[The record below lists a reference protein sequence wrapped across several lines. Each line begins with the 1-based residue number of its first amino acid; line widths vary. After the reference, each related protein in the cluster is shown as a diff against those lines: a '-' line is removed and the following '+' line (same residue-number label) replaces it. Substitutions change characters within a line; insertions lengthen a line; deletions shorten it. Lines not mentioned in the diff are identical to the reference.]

1 MNRIIKIQLILNQLQ
16 NFIKKFSK
24 ADKSHSILCMFRL
37 VQNSQSYCVY
47 SKSLIGSVIG
57 SLIESFIESFERVSK
72 WKLSVNLNSGLTS
85 DTLNIPTGLVIVI
98 SITFA
103 KKHAIIQLGKS

>member
-1 MNRIIKIQLILNQLQ
+1 
-16 NFIKKFSK
+16 
-24 ADKSHSILCMFRL
+24 MFGL

-57 SLIESFIESFERVSK
+57 SLIESFERVSK
-72 WKLSVNLNSGLTS
+72 WKLTVDLNSGLTS

>member
-1 MNRIIKIQLILNQLQ
+1 
-16 NFIKKFSK
+16 
-24 ADKSHSILCMFRL
+24 MFRL
-37 VQNSQSYCVY
+37 VQNSQSYYVY

-57 SLIESFIESFERVSK
+57 ALIESFIESFERVSK
-72 WKLSVNLNSGLTS
+72 WKLSVDLNSGLTS

-103 KKHAIIQLGKS
+103 KKYATI

>member
-1 MNRIIKIQLILNQLQ
+1 
-16 NFIKKFSK
+16 
-24 ADKSHSILCMFRL
+24 MFRL

-57 SLIESFIESFERVSK
+57 ALIESFIESFERVSK
-72 WKLSVNLNSGLTS
+72 WKLSVDLNSGLTS

>member
-1 MNRIIKIQLILNQLQ
+1 LFGLFQSFLLLCLFQ
-16 NFIKKFSK
+16 NLVLKFSTFL
-24 ADKSHSILCMFRL
+24 IP
-37 VQNSQSYCVY
+37 N
-47 SKSLIGSVIG
+47 LIGSVIG
-57 SLIESFIESFERVSK
+57 ALIESFIESFERVSK
-72 WKLSVNLNSGLTS
+72 WKLSVDLNSGLTS

>member
-1 MNRIIKIQLILNQLQ
+1 
-16 NFIKKFSK
+16 
-24 ADKSHSILCMFRL
+24 MFRL
-37 VQNSQSYCVY
+37 VQNSQSYCIY

-72 WKLSVNLNSGLTS
+72 WKLSVDLNSGLTS

-98 SITFA
+98 SIIFA
-103 KKHAIIQLGKS
+103 KKHATIQLGKS

>member
-1 MNRIIKIQLILNQLQ
+1 MSKI
-16 NFIKKFSK
+16 
-24 ADKSHSILCMFRL
+24 APSICQVLFFTLFYACSDL
-37 VQNSQSYCVY
+37 HKNSQSYCIY

-57 SLIESFIESFERVSK
+57 SLIESFERVSK
-72 WKLSVNLNSGLTS
+72 WKLSVDLNSGLTS

-98 SITFA
+98 SIAST

>member
-1 MNRIIKIQLILNQLQ
+1 MIVYIYNIGVDLYNGFNGLRHRINWTYFTVLDGLAHPL
-16 NFIKKFSK
+16 
-24 ADKSHSILCMFRL
+24 
-37 VQNSQSYCVY
+37 Y
-47 SKSLIGSVIG
+47 SSVD
-57 SLIESFIESFERVSK
+57 
-72 WKLSVNLNSGLTS
+72 LNSGLTS